1 MPAMVPNGR
10 LAMCHAMV
18 RRNCRVVMRHGL
30 PPGPDG
36 MTGTS
41 GLPKAALRWSR
52 KALSWRTTSLDR
64 CVLVAAPGRSTGQSV
79 SLPLARVGL
88 ADRRS
93 STAIASATG
102 SIVTQL
108 AASPMVDRRL

>member
-1 MPAMVPNGR
+1 MR
-10 LAMCHAMV
+10 L
-18 RRNCRVVMRHGL
+18 G
-30 PPGPDG
+30 DG
-36 MTGTS
+36 
-41 GLPKAALRWSR
+41 A
-52 KALSWRTTSLDR
+52 
-64 CVLVAAPGRSTGQSV
+64 GRSTGQSV
-79 SLPLARVGL
+79 SLPLARAGL